1 MLPKSIKTA
10 VDEVEVKMAIK
21 NMKAKLSN
29 VEIFYRFVNRGN
41 KEAVLFVHGNL
52 CSSDVWI
59 NVFKHVPEKFD
70 IIAPDLRSFGRS
82 GRAPIDATRGLQDY
96 SDDLIELIG
105 KFDYSAYYLIGHSM
119 GGGIVLRML
128 LDKPEKFRGIILVD
142 PVSPYGFGGTKDE
155 YGTPCYDDYAGSGAG
170 LVARYN
176 PDFIKMLKMKYR
188 GTDHPSA
195 PANALK
201 AYFAED
207 FNISN
212 ELRERILDTF
222 FMAEVGDEYYPGNY
236 VESGNWPY
244 VAPGDKGVL
253 NAISPKYLD
262 LSSIV
267 EIKQKPPIL
276 WIHGQKDLVISNMSP
291 LDPAVLGI
299 SGIIPDYPGQEVF
312 PPQPMVNQIKTVLEN
327 YEDKGGNVQ
336 REFIE
341 NAGHTPFIEKPEK
354 FNKLMIEFL
363 ESLK

>member
-1 MLPKSIKTA
+1 LLPKSIKI
-10 VDEVEVKMAIK
+10 VVGEVEVKMAVK
-21 NMKAKLSN
+21 NKKAKLSN
-29 VEIFYRFVNRGN
+29 VEIFYRFISKGN

-59 NVFKHVPEKFD
+59 NVFKHVPEEFD

-82 GRAPIDATRGLQDY
+82 GRALIDATRGLRGY

-119 GGGIVLRML
+119 GGGIVLQML
-128 LDKPEKFRGIILVD
+128 LDKPEKFGGIMLVD

-176 PDFIKMLKMKYR
+176 PDFVKMLKMKHR

-207 FNISN
+207 FDISN

-244 VAPGDKGVL
+244 VAPGEKGVL
-253 NAISPKYLD
+253 NAFSPKYLD
-262 LSSIV
+262 LSIV
-267 EIKQKPPIL
+267 VEVEPKPPIL
-276 WIHGQKDLVISNMSP
+276 WIHGEKDQVISNMSL
-291 LDPAVLGI
+291 LDPAVLGLLG
-299 SGIIPDYPGQEVF
+299 SIPDYPGEDVF
-312 PPQPMVNQIKTVLEN
+312 PPQPMIDQIRRILEV
-327 YEDKGGNVQ
+327 YKEKGGNV
-336 REFIE
+336 EIKFIE
-341 NAGHTPFIEKPEK
+341 GAGHTPFLEKPK
-354 FNKLMIEFL
+354 IFKKIFLKFL
-363 ESLK
+363 E